1 MMKGEKTM
9 VDSIAEIMNTSV
21 HTVTPDTTLR
31 EAAEIM
37 RDEDVGDVV
46 VTSSGSLHGILTDR
60 DIVVR
65 CVAEGGDPETIRAED
80 VCSTEI
86 VTVPRQS
93 SVKDAVHTMRTAT
106 VRRLPVVDDDEVVG
120 IVTMGDLA
128 QAVDE
133 GSALADVTEAAP
145 NR

>member
-1 MMKGEKTM
+1 M
-9 VDSIAEIMNTSV
+9 VDSITEIMNPSV
-21 HTVTPDTTLR
+21 RTVTPDTTLR

-46 VTSSGSLHGILTDR
+46 VTSSGRLHGMLTDR
-60 DIVVR
+60 DVVVR
-65 CVAEGGDPETIRAED
+65 CVAEGGDPATVRVGD

-120 IVTMGDLA
+120 VVTMGDLA

-133 GSALADVTEAAP
+133 RSALADVSQAPP

>member
-1 MMKGEKTM
+1 M
-9 VDSIAEIMNTSV
+9 VESIAEIMSTGV

-46 VTSSGSLHGILTDR
+46 VTSSGRLHGILTDR

-65 CVAEGGDPETIRAED
+65 CVAEGGDPETIRAGD

-93 SVKDAVHTMRTAT
+93 SVKDAAHVMRTAT

-120 IVTMGDLA
+120 VVAMGDLA
-128 QAVDE
+128 RAVDE
-133 GSALADVTEAAP
+133 RSALADVSEAAP

>member
-1 MMKGEKTM
+1 M
-9 VDSIAEIMNTSV
+9 VDSITEIMNPSV
-21 HTVTPDTTLR
+21 RTVTPDTTLR

-46 VTSSGSLHGILTDR
+46 VTSSGRLRGMLTDR
-60 DIVVR
+60 DVVVR
-65 CVAEGGDPETIRAED
+65 CVAEGGDPETIRAGD
-80 VCSTEI
+80 VCSTEV

-93 SVKDAVHTMRTAT
+93 SVKDAAHTMRTAT

-120 IVTMGDLA
+120 VVTMGDLA
-128 QAVDE
+128 RAVDE
-133 GSALADVTEAAP
+133 RSALADVSEAPP